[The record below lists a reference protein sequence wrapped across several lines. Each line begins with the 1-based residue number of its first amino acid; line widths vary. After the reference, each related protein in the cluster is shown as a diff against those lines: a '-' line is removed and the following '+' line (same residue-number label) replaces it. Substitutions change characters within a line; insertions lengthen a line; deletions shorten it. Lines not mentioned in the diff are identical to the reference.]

1 MATKRKQPD
10 SDATPNFN
18 HKIPACIMTPDEV
31 NTSLGTLRFFDGL
44 PDDATVQK
52 VYDNLDTMRAVEV
65 FLDFVP
71 LASVEALHRGLQ
83 DLGLDACHKIVLYP
97 DLMDSSS
104 LFLTGNT
111 DTVYAIGFLDL
122 KRDGPT
128 VVEIP
133 PGAGPGTVNDAY
145 FRFVVDMGAPG
156 PDRGKGGKYLILPP
170 DFEGQAPAGYFVK
183 KSPTYINWLPLRG
196 FMKDGTTDAAVKMWT
211 EGLKIYPLA
220 EASSPRP
227 LDVISGSGRVFNTI
241 HANDVSFYE
250 EIDAVIQREPIEA
263 LPAEIR
269 GNLAAIGMQKG
280 RRFAPDERMQRILVD
295 AVAIGN
301 ATARSIAFRPR
312 SETIW
317 YYGKESSW
325 FTAFDGGDYQWLV
338 DDGNGGR
345 NKDARTL
352 FFYIATVNTPAMVL
366 KMVGAGSQ
374 YALAATDS
382 EKRYLYGSKTY
393 KVVIPADAPAK
404 DFWSLVVYDPQTRS
418 MLQTSQPYPSKNS
431 ERNKDMV
438 KGSDGSTTIWFG
450 PEAPKGCENNWV
462 QTVPGKGWFLI
473 LRLYGPLQA
482 WFDKT
487 WQPSEIELVE

>member
-18 HKIPACIMTPDEV
+18 HKIPASIMTPDEV
-31 NTSLGTLRFFDGL
+31 STSLGTLRFFDGL

-71 LASVEALHRGLQ
+71 LASVEALHRGFQ
-83 DLGLDACHKIVLYP
+83 DLGVDACHKIILFS

-111 DTVYAIGFLDL
+111 DTVYAIGFLNL

-128 VVEIP
+128 VVEVP
-133 PGAGPGTVNDAY
+133 PGAGPGTVNDAF

-156 PDRGKGGKYLILPP
+156 PDRGKGGKYLLA
-170 DFEGQAPAGYFVK
+170 FRLFHHRACLGGEAPVPAEYFVK
-183 KSPTYINWLPLRG
+183 KSPTYVNWLPLRG
-196 FMKDGTTDAAVKMWT
+196 FMKDGGTAAAVKM
-211 EGLKIYPLA
+211 
-220 EASSPRP
+220 
-227 LDVISGSGRVFNTI
+227 VFNTI
-241 HANDVSFYE
+241 HANDVSFYR
-250 EIDAVIQREPIEA
+250 EIDAVIQREPIDA

-269 GNLAAIGMQKG
+269 GNLAAIGMQRGK
-280 RRFAPDERMQRILVD
+280 RFAPDERMQRLLVD

-317 YYGKESSW
+317 YYGRESSW

-338 DDGNGGR
+338 DNGNGGR

-366 KMVGAGSQ
+366 KMVGMGSQ

-382 EKRYLYGSKTY
+382 EKRYLDGSKTY
-393 KVVIPADAPAK
+393 KVVIPADAPVK

-431 ERNKDMV
+431 ERNEDMV

-450 PEAPKGCENNWV
+450 PKAPNGCEKNWV
-462 QTVPGKGWFLI
+462 QTVPGKGWFLC
-473 LRLYGPLQA
+473 LRLYGPLQT

-487 WQPSEIELVE
+487 WRPSEIELVA